1 MRIGI
6 TGHQNLSFS
15 IINWIKQEILIE
27 LNKLNVDEAYSCLA
41 IGADQ
46 IFAEIILENKIPL
59 IAIIPC
65 VLYETTFD
73 SKGLISYNN
82 LLKQS
87 KSIIQLSFQKP
98 SEEAFFEAGKT
109 IISNSDVIFAIWN
122 DLPAKGLGGTADIFS
137 IAANLNKKIIH
148 FNPINKTKKLINYG
162 K

>member
-6 TGHQNLSFS
+6 TGHQNLSVS
-15 IINWIKQEILIE
+15 VIAWIKQEILIE
-27 LNKLNVDEAYSCLA
+27 IKQLNIDDAYSCLA

-65 VLYETTFD
+65 VHYETTFD
-73 SKGLISYNN
+73 SKGLISYNK

-87 KSIIQLSFQKP
+87 KSIIQLNFQKP

-109 IISNSDVIFAIWN
+109 VISNSDILFAIWN
-122 DLPAKGLGGTADIFS
+122 SLPAKGLGGTADIVS
-137 IAANLNKKIIH
+137 IAASLNKKIIH
-148 FNPINKTKKLINYG
+148 FNPITKTKKLINYG
-162 K
+162 

>member
-15 IINWIKQEILIE
+15 IIDWIKQELLIE
-27 LNKLNVDEAYSCLA
+27 LNQLNIDEAYSCLA

-59 IAIIPC
+59 ITIIPC
-65 VLYETTFD
+65 VNYKTTFD
-73 SKGLISYNN
+73 NKGLISYNH

-87 KSIIQLSFQKP
+87 TSIIQLDFQKP

-109 IISNSDVIFAIWN
+109 VILNSDILFAIWN
-122 DLPAKGLGGTADIFS
+122 NLPAKGLGGTADIVS
-137 IAANLNKKIIH
+137 IATSLNKKIIH
-148 FNPINKTKKLINYG
+148 FNPITKTKKLINYG
-162 K
+162 